1 MPTICENTDL
11 EISPPIS
18 LSKREREFALRL
30 LNKDIFLSVS
40 DADIISHLSNNSSIL
55 IERANCEINSPLRS
69 YEGKVAPL
77 PLELIINSIKHECIN
92 ETIFS
97 WIDTKNDRLCNYVWA
112 YIRSLTTYPVL
123 SPSTMDI
130 GVRIDG
136 AFDLPNTLHM
146 YNIFNLDLS
155 PTNNASK
162 KNCII
167 SFFDIIN
174 TTNEQ
179 KIIDIAILKNKWQ
192 IASQKIDVK
201 LWVDKCDNE
210 WAWSYLF
217 ENIKTGSNRP
227 PVWFIN
233 RDNSST
239 IQDCIITLFD
249 LLNEIPPARELML
262 RKMKSAWSQKYFRDK
277 NNGKKSV
284 SVVLPEKIISML
296 DEICIKTD
304 RRKNEVIIRL
314 IQTEYEQIKKGG
326 H

>member
-1 MPTICENTDL
+1 
-11 EISPPIS
+11 
-18 LSKREREFALRL
+18 RERELALRL
-30 LNKDIFLSVS
+30 LNAEISLSISDEDIVN
-40 DADIISHLSNNSSIL
+40 HLSKNSSVL
-55 IERANCEINSPLRS
+55 IKRANCGLDSPLNS
-69 YEGKVAPL
+69 LMGQPASH
-77 PLELIINSIKHECIN
+77 ELVIKSIKSECIN
-92 ETIFS
+92 ETNFS

-112 YIRSLTTYPVL
+112 YIRSLTIYPIG

-136 AFDLPNTLHM
+136 AFDISNSLHM
-146 YNIFNLDLS
+146 YNILNLDLS

-174 TTNEQ
+174 TTNKQ
-179 KIIDIAILKNKWQ
+179 KVIDVAILKNKWQ

-217 ENIKTGSNRP
+217 ENIKTGINRP

-239 IQDCIITLFD
+239 IKDCIITLFD
-249 LLNEIPPARELML
+249 LLNEIPPARELIL
-262 RKMKSAWSQKYFRDK
+262 RKMKSAWSQKSFRDK
-277 NNGKKSV
+277 NNGKRAV

-296 DEICIKTD
+296 DDICIKTD

-314 IQTEYEQIKKGG
+314 IQEEYEQIKKGG

>member
-1 MPTICENTDL
+1 MKRAHDENGQ
-11 EISPPIS
+11 EISPPIYF
-18 LSKREREFALRL
+18 SKRERELALRL
-30 LNKDIFLSVS
+30 LNAEISLSIS
-40 DADIISHLSNNSSIL
+40 DEDLVSHLSNNCSIF
-55 IERANCEINSPLRS
+55 IKRANCGIDSPLNS
-69 YEGKVAPL
+69 LGGKPASQ
-77 PLELIINSIKHECIN
+77 ELIIKTIKSECIN
-92 ETIFS
+92 ETNFS

-112 YIRSLTTYPVL
+112 YIRSLTIYHIG

-136 AFDLPNTLHM
+136 AFDISNSLHM
-146 YNIFNLDLS
+146 YNILNLDLS

-179 KIIDIAILKNKWQ
+179 KVIDVAILKNKWQ

-217 ENIKTGSNRP
+217 ENIKTGINRP

-249 LLNEIPPARELML
+249 LLNEIPPARELIL
-262 RKMKSAWSQKYFRDK
+262 RKMKSAWSQKSFRDK
-277 NNGKKSV
+277 NNGKRSV
-284 SVVLPEKIISML
+284 SVVLPEKTISML

>member
-1 MPTICENTDL
+1 MKGAYDENGQ
-11 EISPPIS
+11 EIPPPMS
-18 LSKREREFALRL
+18 LSKRERELALRL
-30 LNKDIFLSVS
+30 LNAEISLSISDEDIVN
-40 DADIISHLSNNSSIL
+40 HLSKNSSVL
-55 IERANCEINSPLRS
+55 IKRANCGLDSPLNS
-69 YEGKVAPL
+69 LMGQPASH
-77 PLELIINSIKHECIN
+77 ELVIKSIKSECIN
-92 ETIFS
+92 ETNFS

-112 YIRSLTTYPVL
+112 YIRSLTIYPIG

-136 AFDLPNTLHM
+136 AFDISNSLHM
-146 YNIFNLDLS
+146 YNILNLDLS

-174 TTNEQ
+174 TTNKQ
-179 KIIDIAILKNKWQ
+179 KVIDVAILKNKWQ

-217 ENIKTGSNRP
+217 ENIKTGINRP

-239 IQDCIITLFD
+239 IKDCIITLFD
-249 LLNEIPPARELML
+249 LLNEIPPARELIL
-262 RKMKSAWSQKYFRDK
+262 RKMKSAWSQKSFRDK
-277 NNGKKSV
+277 NNGKRAV

-296 DEICIKTD
+296 DDICIKTD

-314 IQTEYEQIKKGG
+314 IQEEYEQIKKGG

>member
-1 MPTICENTDL
+1 MPEIYSNSGL
-11 EISPPIS
+11 EINPTIS
-18 LSKREREFALRL
+18 LSKREKEFVLRL
-30 LNKDIFLSVS
+30 LNKDVS
-40 DADIISHLSNNSSIL
+40 LPVTVEEIIIYLSNNSSIL
-55 IERANCEINSPLRS
+55 INRANCGLGDPLNSFN
-69 YEGKVAPL
+69 GKVP
-77 PLELIINSIKHECIN
+77 PQDLIIKSIKSECIN
-92 ETIFS
+92 ETNFS
-97 WIDTKNDRLCNYVWA
+97 WIDTKNDRLCNYAWS
-112 YIRSLTTYPVL
+112 YIRSLTTYPVM
-123 SPSTMDI
+123 SPSTMDV

-136 AFDLPNTLHM
+136 AFDVSNNLHI
-146 YNIFNLDLS
+146 YDILNLDLS

-174 TTNEQ
+174 MTNEQ
-179 KIIDIAILKNKWQ
+179 KIINVSILKDKWQ

-201 LWVDKCDNE
+201 LWMDKCDNE

-262 RKMKSAWSQKYFRDK
+262 RKMKSAWSQKSFRDK
-277 NNGKKSV
+277 NNGKRSV
-284 SVVLPEKIISML
+284 SVVLPEKTISML

-314 IQTEYEQIKKGG
+314 IQAEYEKIKKGG

>member
-1 MPTICENTDL
+1 MPLIYDKSGLEIKPTI
-11 EISPPIS
+11 P
-18 LSKREREFALRL
+18 LSKREKEFALRL
-30 LNKDIFLSVS
+30 LNKDASLSVT
-40 DADIISHLSNNSSIL
+40 DEEIISYLSNNSSIL
-55 IERANCEINSPLRS
+55 INRANCGLGSPLKTF
-69 YEGKVAPL
+69 EGQLIPR
-77 PLELIINSIKHECIN
+77 ELIISSIKSECIN
-92 ETIFS
+92 ETNFS

-112 YIRSLTTYPVL
+112 YIRSLTIYPIG

-136 AFDLPNTLHM
+136 AFDISNSLHM
-146 YNIFNLDLS
+146 YNILNLDLS

-174 TTNEQ
+174 MTNEQ
-179 KIIDIAILKNKWQ
+179 KVIDVAILKNKWQ

-201 LWVDKCDNE
+201 LWIDKCDNE

-217 ENIKTGSNRP
+217 ENIKTGINRP

-249 LLNEIPPARELML
+249 LLNEIPPARELIL
-262 RKMKSAWSQKYFRDK
+262 RKMKSAWSQKSFRDK
-277 NNGKKSV
+277 NNGKRSV
-284 SVVLPEKIISML
+284 SVVLPEKTISML

>member
-1 MPTICENTDL
+1 MPTIYDENVL
-11 EISPPIS
+11 EIKPTIF
-18 LSKREREFALRL
+18 LSKREREFVLRL
-30 LNKDIFLSVS
+30 LNEDVS
-40 DADIISHLSNNSSIL
+40 SPVTDEEIISHLSNNISIL
-55 IERANCEINSPLRS
+55 TNRANCNIGSPLMCF
-69 YEGKVAPL
+69 EGDVAPRKS
-77 PLELIINSIKHECIN
+77 IIESIKSECIN
-92 ETIFS
+92 ETNFS
-97 WIDTKNDRLCNYVWA
+97 WVDTKNDRLCNYVWA
-112 YIRSLTTYPVL
+112 YIRSLTTYPVG
-123 SPSTMDI
+123 SPSAMDI

-136 AFDLPNTLHM
+136 AFDVSNTLHM

-179 KIIDIAILKNKWQ
+179 KTIDVAILKNKWQ

-262 RKMKSAWSQKYFRDK
+262 RKMKSAWSQKSFRDK

-284 SVVLPEKIISML
+284 SVVLPEKTISML
-296 DEICIKTD
+296 DEIFIKTD

-314 IQTEYEQIKKGG
+314 IQAEYEQIKKGG

>member
-1 MPTICENTDL
+1 MKGAYDENGQ
-11 EISPPIS
+11 EIPPPMS
-18 LSKREREFALRL
+18 LSKRERELALRL
-30 LNKDIFLSVS
+30 LNAEISLSISDEDIVN
-40 DADIISHLSNNSSIL
+40 HLSKNSSVL
-55 IERANCEINSPLRS
+55 IKRANCGLDSPLNS
-69 YEGKVAPL
+69 LMGQPASH
-77 PLELIINSIKHECIN
+77 ELVIKSIKSECIN
-92 ETIFS
+92 ETNFS

-112 YIRSLTTYPVL
+112 YIRSLTIYPIG

-136 AFDLPNTLHM
+136 AFDISNSLHM
-146 YNIFNLDLS
+146 YNILNLDLS

-174 TTNEQ
+174 TTNKQ
-179 KIIDIAILKNKWQ
+179 KVIDVAILKNKWQ
-192 IASQKIDVK
+192 IASQKIDAK

-217 ENIKTGSNRP
+217 ENIKTGINRP

-239 IQDCIITLFD
+239 IKDCIITLFD
-249 LLNEIPPARELML
+249 LLNEIPPARELIL
-262 RKMKSAWSQKYFRDK
+262 RKMKSAWSQKSFRDK
-277 NNGKKSV
+277 NNGKRAV

-296 DEICIKTD
+296 DEVCIKTD
-304 RRKNEVIIRL
+304 RRKNEVITRL
-314 IQTEYEQIKKGG
+314 IQAEYEQIKKGG

>member
-1 MPTICENTDL
+1 MKRAYDENGQ
-11 EISPPIS
+11 EIPPSMS
-18 LSKREREFALRL
+18 LSKRERELSLRL
-30 LNKDIFLSVS
+30 LNAEISLSIS
-40 DADIISHLSNNSSIL
+40 DEDLVSHLSNNCSIF
-55 IERANCEINSPLRS
+55 IKRANCGIDSPLNS
-69 YEGKVAPL
+69 LGGKPASQ
-77 PLELIINSIKHECIN
+77 ELIIKSIKSECIN
-92 ETIFS
+92 ETNFS
-97 WIDTKNDRLCNYVWA
+97 WIDTKNDRLCNYIWA

-136 AFDLPNTLHM
+136 AFDAPNTLHM

-174 TTNEQ
+174 TTNKQ
-179 KIIDIAILKNKWQ
+179 KVIDVAILKNKWQ

-262 RKMKSAWSQKYFRDK
+262 RKMKSAWSQKSFRDK

-284 SVVLPEKIISML
+284 SVVLPEKTISML

>member
-1 MPTICENTDL
+1 MKGAYDENGQ
-11 EISPPIS
+11 EIPPPMS
-18 LSKREREFALRL
+18 LSKRERELALRL
-30 LNKDIFLSVS
+30 LNAEISLSISDEDIVN
-40 DADIISHLSNNSSIL
+40 HLSKNSSVL
-55 IERANCEINSPLRS
+55 IKRANCGLDSPLNS
-69 YEGKVAPL
+69 LMGQPASH
-77 PLELIINSIKHECIN
+77 ELVIKSIKSECIN
-92 ETIFS
+92 ETNFS

-112 YIRSLTTYPVL
+112 YIRSLTIYPIG

-136 AFDLPNTLHM
+136 AFDISNSLHM
-146 YNIFNLDLS
+146 YNILNLDLS

-174 TTNEQ
+174 TTNKQ
-179 KIIDIAILKNKWQ
+179 KVIDVAILKNKWQ

-217 ENIKTGSNRP
+217 ENIKTGINRP

-239 IQDCIITLFD
+239 IKDCIITLFD
-249 LLNEIPPARELML
+249 LLNEIPPARELIL
-262 RKMKSAWSQKYFRDK
+262 RKMKSAWSQKSFRDK
-277 NNGKKSV
+277 NNGKRAV